1 MKSNPLTYWPRLQ
14 CAEERFLGYFHHFL
28 DWYGIVSYPAFVYH
42 MGRFGNVYSLLSRLY
57 LRSFAAV
64 V

>member
-1 MKSNPLTYWPRLQ
+1 MSDGHAISKGS
-14 CAEERFLGYFHHFL
+14 GKL
-28 DWYGIVSYPAFVYH
+28 DHGWNGIVSYPKFVYH
-42 MGRFGNVYSLLSRLY
+42 MGRFGYVYSLLSRLC